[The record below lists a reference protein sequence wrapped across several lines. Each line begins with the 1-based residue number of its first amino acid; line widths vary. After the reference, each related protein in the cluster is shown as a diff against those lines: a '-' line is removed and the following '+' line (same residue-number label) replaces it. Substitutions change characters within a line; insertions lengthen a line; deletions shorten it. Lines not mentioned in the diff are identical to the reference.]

1 MNNKKLP
8 RTNREIYNRENPQL
22 QVRLLDEE
30 GEMIGVVPVP
40 EALKIA
46 ISRGLDLIE
55 ISPNSAPPVCKL
67 GDFGRLK
74 YDMQKK
80 LSEERKRNKIH
91 DVKEVKFTINI
102 APHDYQVKINHTKQF
117 IQDGYSVKI
126 SCSIRGRD
134 RAYGKD
140 RLKPLFDR
148 IIQDISS
155 FGATVMNSKIEIKD
169 NGGEFTVAPKQK

>member
-8 RTNREIYNRENPQL
+8 RVNREIYDRENPRL
-22 QVRLLDEE
+22 EVRVLDAE
-30 GEMIGVVPVP
+30 GEMIGVMLVYD
-40 EALKIA
+40 ALKIA
-46 ISRGLDLIE
+46 ESKGLDLIE
-55 ISPNSAPPVCKL
+55 ISPNSTPPVCKL
-67 GDFGRLK
+67 SDFGKLK

-80 LSEERKRNKIH
+80 QAEERKRNKVH

-102 APHDYQVKINHTKQF
+102 ATHDYQVKINHTKGF
-117 IQDGYSVKI
+117 IEDGYSVKI

-148 IIQDISS
+148 IIQEISL
-155 FGATVMNSKIEIKD
+155 FGAVVSGNVEIKD
-169 NGGEFTVAPKQK
+169 NGGEFTAIPKQK